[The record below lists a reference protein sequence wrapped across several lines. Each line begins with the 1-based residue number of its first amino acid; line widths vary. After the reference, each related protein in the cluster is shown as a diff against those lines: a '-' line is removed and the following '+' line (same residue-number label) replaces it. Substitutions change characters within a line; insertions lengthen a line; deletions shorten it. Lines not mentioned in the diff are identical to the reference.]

1 MQKIWFYI
9 IALFFFLTV
18 GNASAHD
25 INSNKISLIMREKS
39 HISVV
44 MNINLLKA
52 MNHVVSPQV
61 KYADFI
67 MTFSNMEPK
76 LFQREY
82 EKTKTKII
90 SGLIVFAKDQSK
102 LSTRDW
108 KWPTPNELQ
117 NQFQI
122 YVMELMTGNHD
133 HTKEPIYEITA
144 EIIDKADKMI
154 YYALVT
160 AAKRDS
166 FARKQIMASRHVDA
180 VPRVERNEGLK
191 LFNLFQSIFLN
202 KSTKDGVNF
211 AEKGFQTVPELK
223 AMIMKE
229 ETILGISKP
238 ESSKST
244 NDSEIA
250 TAAFEGVGNH
260 CNKKG
265 HKKADCFK
273 FKKEKESKA
282 ASKEDY
288 WCDFCCA
295 KGHTTD

>member
-82 EKTKTKII
+82 EKTKIKII

-108 KWPTPNELQ
+108 KWPMPRELQ

-133 HTKEPIYEITA
+133 HSKEPIYEITA
-144 EIIDKADKMI
+144 EIIDKADKSSI
-154 YYALVT
+154 
-160 AAKRDS
+160 
-166 FARKQIMASRHVDA
+166 QIQV
-180 VPRVERNEGLK
+180 LK
-191 LFNLFQSIFLN
+191 EIQPILLISYKPTTNWGSEN
-202 KSTKDGVNF
+202 KATIINF
-211 AEKGFQTVPELK
+211 
-223 AMIMKE
+223 
-229 ETILGISKP
+229 
-238 ESSKST
+238 
-244 NDSEIA
+244 
-250 TAAFEGVGNH
+250 FE
-260 CNKKG
+260 
-265 HKKADCFK
+265 
-273 FKKEKESKA
+273 
-282 ASKEDY
+282 
-288 WCDFCCA
+288 
-295 KGHTTD
+295 